1 MKKDFVFLIKYF
13 YVYIVYYIMYT
24 NFKKKYIE
32 NLQLNSLH
40 IHITQMISEH
50 VKSVFTKNKKLK
62 FIQNLLKFL

>member
-1 MKKDFVFLIKYF
+1 
-13 YVYIVYYIMYT
+13 MYT

-32 NLQLNSLH
+32 NLQLNSLI